1 MEKALR
7 LVRHAIIDHDH
18 EANEVLKEIKEC
30 YTPNQLLYSSHSKIQ
45 DEILNGIQGREQNIA
60 KKED

>member
-7 LVRHAIIDHDH
+7 LVRHLIIDHEH
-18 EANEVLKEIKEC
+18 EAREVLKEIKEC
-30 YTPNQLLYSSHSKIQ
+30 YTPNQLLYSGHSKIQ

-60 KKED
+60 KKEN